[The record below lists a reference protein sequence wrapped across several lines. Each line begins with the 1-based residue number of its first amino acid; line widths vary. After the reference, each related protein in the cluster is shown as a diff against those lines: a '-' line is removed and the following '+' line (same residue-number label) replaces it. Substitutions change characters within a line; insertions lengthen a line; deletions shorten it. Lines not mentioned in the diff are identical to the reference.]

1 MKKTIIVCIMILAVC
16 AALFAK
22 SENSFRNLDAKDRNG
37 KRVTAEIFK
46 DYDITLV
53 NFFVPWCYACHGEIR
68 DLDQLYDRLPS
79 NINMIMIC
87 PDVDSDPEAFA
98 DMVSRLGVNLTV
110 LVMTE
115 KEAAKYY
122 DVLGYPTMCYVDRN
136 GNIVGVNFGGASIST
151 IYLEEAD
158 KLIKKMKTSK

>member
-87 PDVDSDPEAFA
+87 PDVDSDPDAFA

-158 KLIKKMKTSK
+158 KLIKKMRTSK